1 MHSHPAAVAIAYK
14 QKGNEHFYLITD
26 AMRAKG
32 MPEGEYDLG
41 GQNVHV
47 KGSEARLASGSL
59 AGSILRMNDG
69 LENLKQFTGA
79 NLEELWRVT
88 SLNQARALGVDSSKG
103 SLVVGK
109 DADIVITGTHTE
121 VIATIKGGELHEF

>member
-1 MHSHPAAVAIAYK
+1 
-14 QKGNEHFYLITD
+14 
-26 AMRAKG
+26 
-32 MPEGEYDLG
+32 
-41 GQNVHV
+41 
-47 KGSEARLASGSL
+47 
-59 AGSILRMNDG
+59 MNDG

-88 SLNQARALGVDSSKG
+88 SMNQARALGVDSSKG